1 MKVDLVPVELL
12 RPHEETI
19 DKKVDQLEKMTHRWG
34 AYVLPLVVDKRTGVI
49 LDGHHR
55 HQVAL
60 RLNLISLP
68 CVCVDYLGDNTIELE
83 VWPSSDL
90 KQLSK
95 EEVINAGLS
104 EELLPPK
111 TSRHRLSSLSFS
123 LSYPPSLSHVLS
135 HFVLNPD
142 LL

>member
-19 DKKVDQLEKMTHRWG
+19 DKKVNELEKMTHRWG

-60 RLNLISLP
+60 RLDLLSLP
-68 CVCVDYLGDNTIELE
+68 CVCVDYLADDTIELE
-83 VWPSSDL
+83 VWPNSSIDN
-90 KQLSK
+90 LSK
-95 EEVINAGLS
+95 EDVINAGLS
-104 EELLPPK
+104 DTLFPPK
-111 TSRHRLSSLSFS
+111 TSRHRLSDHL
-123 LSYPPSLSHVLS
+123 PPIAMPISR
-135 HFVLNPD
+135 
-142 LL
+142 LLLPAYSPSDES